1 SMPYIGLF
9 IILVWGVADATAGWA
24 KRTRFL
30 AAGAALLLGACGVL
44 SFTQV
49 RYWRDTET
57 LWRHNLAV
65 TPDNGTAHEGLG
77 LEFMQAGQFA
87 EARDELREAI
97 RLGRH
102 STRTHGNLAV
112 ALQKLGDLDGAA
124 EQYRVTLLIDP
135 DSVAAHFGLAE
146 VLSAQRRY
154 AEARKHLEAALRVDP
169 NYYAAHRDLALVL
182 NQLGHSREAL
192 AECDAALALAS
203 E

>member
-77 LEFMQAGQFA
+77 LELMQDGNFK
-87 EARDELREAI
+87 EAREHLHAAI
-97 RLGRH
+97 GLGRH
-102 STRTHGNLAV
+102 STRTHGNLALD
-112 ALQKLGDLDGAA
+112 LQKLSHLDGER
-124 EQYRVTLLIDP
+124 EQYRLALPIDP
-135 DSVAAHFGLAE
+135 NSVAAHFGLAE

-154 AEARKHLEAALRVDP
+154 AEAREHLEAAVRLDP
-169 NYYAAHRDLALVL
+169 NSYAGHRDLALVL
-182 NQLGHSREAL
+182 NRLGLSREAL
-192 AECDAALALAS
+192 AECDK
-203 E
+203 